1 MNATIDMSRSI
12 PRLALNRSE
21 VAISIGCS
29 ANTVDLMV
37 KEGVLPPPRR
47 WHSRK
52 VWLVSE
58 IMAAME
64 EWPEDQAQQ
73 RTAQAPQTDDDWGA
87 SV

>member
-1 MNATIDMSRSI
+1 MTATIDRSKNV
-12 PRLALNRSE
+12 PRLGLSRSE

-47 WHSRK
+47 WHTRK

-64 EWPEDQAQQ
+64 EWPEDQSQQ
-73 RTAQAPQTDDDWGA
+73 RTAQAPQADDEWGA